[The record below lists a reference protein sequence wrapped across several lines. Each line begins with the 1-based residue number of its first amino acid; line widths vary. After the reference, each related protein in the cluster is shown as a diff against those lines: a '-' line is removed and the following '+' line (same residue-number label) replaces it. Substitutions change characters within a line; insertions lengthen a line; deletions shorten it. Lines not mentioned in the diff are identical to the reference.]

1 MKKIILLFLSV
12 LAFNYGQCQ
21 QTENV
26 ALPKTEQSV
35 DAQLLTNPAIEVSSK
50 TTAMTF
56 EPEMTATAIEPKTE
70 MATATKKASFKERM
84 MTKYISRQIKKSES
98 NTNPKAEKTN
108 TIALI
113 AGIAGIVSVVS
124 IFVGLGI
131 VGLLAALAAIIM
143 GFIGKGQINDGR
155 GSGKGWAI
163 TGIVGGILYFFLLL
177 LAVVFVASLLGGTL
191 GK

>member
-1 MKKIILLFLSV
+1 MKKITLLLLSV

-26 ALPKTEQSV
+26 ASSKTEKSV
-35 DAQLLTNPAIEVSSK
+35 DVQSLTNSIIEMAPK

-56 EPEMTATAIEPKTE
+56 EPEIATTAVEPKVE
-70 MATATKKASFKERM
+70 MATKKASFKERM

-98 NTNPKAEKTN
+98 NTANPKAGDTN
-108 TIALI
+108 KVALI
-113 AGIAGIVSVVS
+113 GGIAGIVSVVTLFLS
-124 IFVGLGI
+124 SLAGI
-131 VGLLAALAAIIM
+131 GALFAIAAIIM
-143 GFIGKGQINDGR
+143 GFVGKSQIQDGKGT
-155 GSGKGWAI
+155 GKGWAI

-177 LAVVFVASLLGGTL
+177 LAVVFIASLLSGF